1 MIYGLEGFFCEERL
15 VFIFLIYLG
24 WLKFMIVWGMIV
36 IIICFIVGVRFLF
49 NFPHDDG
56 LHVFVL
62 FFISTTFFLSFEY
75 HIT

>member
-1 MIYGLEGFFCEERL
+1 
-15 VFIFLIYLG
+15 
-24 WLKFMIVWGMIV
+24 MIVWGMIV

-49 NFPHDDG
+49 NFPHDDDG

-75 HIT
+75 HIM